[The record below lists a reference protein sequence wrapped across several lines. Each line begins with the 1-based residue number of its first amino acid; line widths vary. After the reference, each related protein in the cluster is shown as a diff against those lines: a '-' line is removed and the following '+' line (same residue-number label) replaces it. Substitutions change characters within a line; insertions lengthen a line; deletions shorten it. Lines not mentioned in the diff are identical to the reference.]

1 MQSFSAMWDLQV
13 CGCDERC
20 WADKRDKTIHRLRLE
35 IAEHMDIPLH
45 EVHELDISFM
55 SSESP
60 EQASIARMHIH
71 IQSPR
76 HTLETGSSMLRS
88 LFFNMQ
94 RSSEV
99 LAMIV
104 LASREVAAHDVGF
117 LHKRV
122 TRNTQDA
129 YLPYYH
135 DLDIVKQTAGN

>member
-1 MQSFSAMWDLQV
+1 M
-13 CGCDERC
+13 G
-20 WADKRDKTIHRLRLE
+20 
-35 IAEHMDIPLH
+35 
-45 EVHELDISFM
+45 ISFM
-55 SSESP
+55 SSENP

-104 LASREVAAHDVGF
+104 LASREVAAQDVGF

-122 TRNTQDA
+122 TRNTQDV

-135 DLDIVKQTAGN
+135 DLDIVKQTAGKHGPSDDKVLEAEAIADNGLFSNPWNLLTQVCVPLLCCIGL